1 MTKISSQHWWLFES
15 FRKAI
20 RQPLFGITILTVSVF
35 AMIAF
40 GLLGIGRGGEAF
52 ADVRYWYVAAKAW
65 LAGLNP
71 YDHNVFQTLATESG
85 LGDLMPFAYP
95 PQSFA
100 IGIYLAAFPFKI
112 SQLVW
117 TITNVIA
124 VILLSFFG
132 VQLLKSRETNT
143 EVECSRLARWIIPA
157 IIIGNPFTAHVLW
170 TGQTA
175 MVICVVLIGSW
186 QLAYNGKP
194 LLSGVLLG
202 FASIKPQ
209 LSVLVILW
217 LFLEGHWRTLL
228 TAGISML
235 AFSAVPILV
244 VSPSKILSEW
254 GNAMKAYQL
263 DPAIASGLSYNTNL
277 KSLLNGLGLNLPPLS
292 LLFFMLVAIV
302 ITFVI
307 WKMWR
312 GGKLHRNDIL
322 GILLGLSLLLFF
334 GRDYDIVV
342 LVPILSAMWWHVRN
356 HPGSQLASLAL
367 MTTLFIPH
375 RIMEKIE
382 VPFLLYW
389 RIVILMIFV
398 LWLFYCSFNERHNDE
413 RQPT

>member
-20 RQPLFGITILTVSVF
+20 RQPLFGITVLTVSVF

-112 SQLVW
+112 AQLVW

-217 LFLEGHWRTLL
+217 LFLEGQWRTLL

-292 LLFFMLVAIV
+292 LLFFMLVAIA

-307 WKMWR
+307 WRMWR

-334 GRDYDIVV
+334 
-342 LVPILSAMWWHVRN
+342 
-356 HPGSQLASLAL
+356 
-367 MTTLFIPH
+367 
-375 RIMEKIE
+375 
-382 VPFLLYW
+382 
-389 RIVILMIFV
+389 VIIF
-398 LWLFYCSFNERHNDE
+398 R
-413 RQPT
+413 T

>member
-1 MTKISSQHWWLFES
+1 MTKINSQH
-15 FRKAI
+15 FRLWGNLSKAI
-20 RQPLFGITILTVSVF
+20 RQPLFGKTVLTISVL

-40 GLLGIGRGGEAF
+40 GLLGIGRDGEAF
-52 ADVRYWYVAAKAW
+52 ADVRYWYLSAKAW

-71 YDHNVFQTLATESG
+71 YDYDIFKTLAQESG
-85 LGDLMPFAYP
+85 LGDLIPFAYP

-112 SQLVW
+112 AQLLW

-132 VQLLKSRETNT
+132 VRLLRSRETAK
-143 EVECSRLARWIIPA
+143 EVEYSRLARWLIPA
-157 IIIGNPFTAHVLW
+157 IIVGNPFTAHVLW
-170 TGQTA
+170 TGQTV
-175 MVICVVLIGSW
+175 MVICIALIGSW
-186 QLAYNGKP
+186 QLAYHGKS
-194 LLSGVLLG
+194 LWSGVLLG

-209 LSVLVILW
+209 LSILIIFW
-217 LFLEGHWRTLL
+217 LFLEGQWLTLV
-228 TAGISML
+228 TAGICML
-235 AFSAVPILV
+235 VFSAVPLLV
-244 VSPSKILSEW
+244 IGPIQIISDWS
-254 GNAMKAYQL
+254 NAMKAYQL

-277 KSLLNGLGLNLPPLS
+277 KSLLNGLGLNLPPSS
-292 LLFFMLVAIV
+292 LLFFMLVAIA
-302 ITFVI
+302 ITFAV

-312 GGKLHRNDIL
+312 GGQLDRSDIL

-356 HPGSQLASLAL
+356 HPRSQLVSFVL

-375 RIMEKIE
+375 RLMEKIG

-389 RIVILMIFV
+389 RIVILMV
-398 LWLFYCSFNERHNDE
+398 LVIWLCYCSLKERRKM